1 MMNKKRVFTYPL
13 GLSMGWAGLGVV
25 QHNWTGPDVV
35 QIFAGPALSM
45 SKPGPSWARLGPG
58 PEEKVFLSNIILD
71 FYVAFKWMYEMSVRK
86 ESKNHMLQ
94 QVILCLS
101 LPILCLFSLFVLFE
115 I

>member
-45 SKPGPSWARLGPG
+45 SKPGPIVGKVGPG
-58 PEEKVFLSNIILD
+58 
-71 FYVAFKWMYEMSVRK
+71 A
-86 ESKNHMLQ
+86 
-94 QVILCLS
+94 
-101 LPILCLFSLFVLFE
+101 
-115 I
+115 